1 MELSRGDHVASVFD
15 ERADSRWNPGGMLH
29 GLGVLLA
36 PVRVPFIVEVLR
48 EELGPGPH
56 QALDLGAGGGLL
68 AEALSETGL
77 SVVAMDPSLPSLRAG
92 REHSLAVGSPVK
104 YVGAYGE
111 RLPFAD
117 GEFDAVVCMEVLE
130 HVEDAG
136 AVVTEAAR
144 VLRPGGVF
152 IYSGPNRTFV
162 NRIGLVFL
170 AQDLLGVVPRGTHEW
185 SRLVR
190 PVEMDRHMRSAGIE
204 PGGTIGIGL
213 RAGGILRSAVA
224 VLRLLFGRIT
234 YPEAARRIDLVSG
247 TATTI
252 AYQGFGRRGPSRSSD

>member
-1 MELSRGDHVASVFD
+1 
-15 ERADSRWNPGGMLH
+15 MLH

-48 EELGPGPH
+48 EELGPGRH
-56 QALDLGAGGGLL
+56 HALDLGAGGGLL

-92 REHSLAVGSPVK
+92 RAHSLAVGSPVK
-104 YVGAYGE
+104 YVGGDGE

-152 IYSGPNRTFV
+152 LYSA
-162 NRIGLVFL
+162 RIAPSSTESV
-170 AQDLLGVVPRGTHEW
+170 W
-185 SRLVR
+185 SF
-190 PVEMDRHMRSAGIE
+190 S
-204 PGGTIGIGL
+204 
-213 RAGGILRSAVA
+213 LRSFSAWCPVVLTSGAVWC
-224 VLRLLFGRIT
+224 VRWRWIV
-234 YPEAARRIDLVSG
+234 I
-247 TATTI
+247 
-252 AYQGFGRRGPSRSSD
+252 

>member
-1 MELSRGDHVASVFD
+1 MELSRGDHAASVFD
-15 ERADSRWNPGGMLH
+15 ERAGSWWDPGGMLH

-56 QALDLGAGGGLL
+56 HALDLGAGGGLL

-92 REHSLAVGSPVK
+92 RAHSLAVGSPVK
-104 YVGAYGE
+104 YVGGDGG

-117 GEFDAVVCMEVLE
+117 GEFDAVACMEVLE

-162 NRIGLVFL
+162 NRIGLVLL
-170 AQDLLGVVPRGTHEW
+170 AQDLLGLVPRGTHEW

-190 PVEMDRHMRSAGIE
+190 PVEMDRHMRGAGIE
-204 PGGTIGIGL
+204 PGRTIGVGL
-213 RAGGILRSAVA
+213 RAGGILRSAAA
-224 VLRLLFGRIT
+224 VLRLLIGRIT
-234 YPEAARRIDLVSG
+234 YPEAARRIDLVAG

-252 AYQGFGRRGPSRSSD
+252 AYQGFGRRGASRSSD